1 MLEILKALVGSR
13 VPERY
18 RKYLDLPPRRASFRY
33 ADTRGSRLGDFS
45 LAWQRASDGSSGV
58 YRLQSG
64 REALGARLALIDA
77 AEMSIDIQSYLIRY
91 DISGNLIAE
100 RLVGAARRG
109 VRVRLLMDDALTLG
123 SDDGLTALDGEDGIE
138 VRVFNPFPR
147 HRSRV
152 LSFLLNFNLL
162 NRRMH
167 NKSFTVD
174 NAVTIVG
181 GRNIADE
188 YYQTHE
194 DAEFLDED
202 LLATGRVVDDVS
214 ASFDAYW
221 NAREACPVGL
231 LKLEEQ
237 LLAERSPAVQNAA
250 ADRMLAEPRAVDY
263 RRSLPMSFAEEL
275 LSGTAPLH
283 AAEVELISDRP
294 EKVRGIVRNGTSRTS
309 RYLQRLVSGAEQEVI
324 IVSPYFVPL
333 RQGVDFLSALVRKG
347 VRVVVVTNSLSS
359 TNHSSVH
366 AAYARYRRPLLR
378 QGIELYE
385 LSSALAAE
393 ANGLP
398 ATTKFTLHS
407 KLVVVDRARSFVGS
421 FNLDPRSLFINTEMG
436 LGVASRALASQTAV
450 AVCEALPAVA
460 YQLGLDHRERL
471 TWTASSHP
479 GSETHRSEPEARFL
493 RRLGT
498 RLLGFLPIESQM

>member
-1 MLEILKALVGSR
+1 MGILKALVGSR

-45 LAWQRASDGSSGV
+45 LAWQRTNGGGSGV

-77 AEMSIDIQSYLIRY
+77 AEVSIDIQSYLIRY
-91 DISGNLIAE
+91 DISGNLIAQ
-100 RLVGAARRG
+100 RLISAARRG

-123 SDDGLTALDGEDGIE
+123 SDDGLTALDGEEGIE

-147 HRSRV
+147 QRSRV

-188 YYQTHE
+188 YYQTRE

-202 LLATGRVVDDVS
+202 LLATGSVVDDVS
-214 ASFDAYW
+214 LSFDAYW
-221 NAREACPVGL
+221 NAREACPVSL
-231 LKLEEQ
+231 LKPAGPASAAQ
-237 LLAERSPAVQNAA
+237 DAE
-250 ADRMLAEPRAVDY
+250 ADKVLAEPRAVSY
-263 RRSLPMSFAEEL
+263 RRALRMSFAEDL
-275 LSGTAPLH
+275 LAGSVLLH
-283 AAEVELISDRP
+283 AAEAELISDRP
-294 EKVRGIVRNGTSRTS
+294 EKVRGILRNGTSRTS

-385 LSSALAAE
+385 LSSALAAK

-398 ATTKFTLHS
+398 TTTKFTLHS
-407 KLVVVDRARSFVGS
+407 KLAVVDRAHTFVGS

-436 LGVASRALASQTAV
+436 LGVASEALASETAV
-450 AVCEALPAVA
+450 AVCEALPAVT
-460 YQLGLDHRERL
+460 YQLGLDRRERL
-471 TWTASSHP
+471 TWTASSEP
-479 GSETHRSEPEARFL
+479 GSEVHRSEPEARIL

>member
-1 MLEILKALVGSR
+1 MGILKALVGSR

-33 ADTRGSRLGDFS
+33 ADTRGSRFGDFS
-45 LAWQRASDGSSGV
+45 LAWQQTNDGGSGV

-77 AEMSIDIQSYLIRY
+77 AEVSIDIQSYLIRY
-91 DISGNLIAE
+91 DISGNLIAQ
-100 RLVGAARRG
+100 RLISAARRG

-188 YYQTHE
+188 YYQTRE

-214 ASFDAYW
+214 LSFDAYW

-231 LKLEEQ
+231 L
-237 LLAERSPAVQNAA
+237 RPAGHPPAA
-250 ADRMLAEPRAVDY
+250 QDSEADRVLAEPRAVSY
-263 RRSLPMSFAEEL
+263 RRSLRMSFADDL
-275 LSGTAPLH
+275 LTGAVLLH
-283 AAEVELISDRP
+283 AAEAELISDRP
-294 EKVRGIVRNGTSRTS
+294 EKVRGILRNGTSRTS

-385 LSSALAAE
+385 LSSALAAK

-398 ATTKFTLHS
+398 TTTKFTLHS
-407 KLVVVDRARSFVGS
+407 KLAVVDRTRTFVGS

-436 LGVASRALASQTAV
+436 LGVVSGAHASETAV
-450 AVCEALPAVA
+450 AVCEALPTVA

-471 TWTASSHP
+471 TWTASAQP
-479 GSETHRSEPEARFL
+479 GSEIYRSEPEAPVL